1 MAQGQASQAETP
13 VQTLMEAWELK
24 KILKVV
30 SIVDAD
36 VVIMPLGSKYD
47 ANLVRLEALSNDRIA
62 LVAVDTVGLFN
73 KLNYSIMIDSEGVRK
88 LLRSLPWSRMLVRV
102 IFNGSSLS
110 VHSMDGTARINTTIV
125 EKPTSIMSGLVE
137 QLKEWHPRAIM
148 RNVDASTLLSWLKP
162 FSVVA
167 RAEARFK
174 LLYNGF
180 MIDANNEGATM
191 MLDAKLVPGMYTTED
206 IFEVGYNLRYV
217 TEFLEEVKRGRVN
230 IVLGKDKPML
240 IESELESRVSVETTA
255 YIVQAPMVD

>member
-1 MAQGQASQAETP
+1 MAQAQNAN
-13 VQTLMEAWELK
+13 VQTLVEAWELK

-36 VVIMPLGSKYD
+36 VTIMPLGSKYD

-62 LVAVDTVGLFN
+62 LVAVDTVGLF
-73 KLNYSIMIDSEGVRK
+73 KLNYSIMIDSEGVKR

-148 RNVDASTLLSWLKP
+148 KGVEASTLLSWFKP
-162 FSVVA
+162 FSMTGLS
-167 RAEARFK
+167 EAHFK
-174 LLYNGF
+174 MLYNGF
-180 MIDANNEGATM
+180 MITTNNENALL
-191 MLDAKLVPGMYTTED
+191 MLDAKLVPGEYSVD
-206 IFEVGYNLRYV
+206 GIFEVGYYLGYV
-217 TEFLEEVKRGRVN
+217 TSFLEEVKRGRVN
-230 IVLGKDKPML
+230 VVLGYDKPMI
-240 IESELESRVSVETTA
+240 IEASLEGKASVETIA
-255 YIVQAPMVD
+255 RIVQAPRVE